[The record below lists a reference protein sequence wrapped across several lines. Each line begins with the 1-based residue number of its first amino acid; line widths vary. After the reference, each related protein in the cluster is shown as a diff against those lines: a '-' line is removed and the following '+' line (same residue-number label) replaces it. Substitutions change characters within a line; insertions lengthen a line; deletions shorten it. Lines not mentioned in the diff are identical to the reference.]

1 MVAVR
6 YMREL
11 ARAIVL
17 GELKRH
23 PELNDLPLVRNGNRL
38 SVIPVTKSSGIS
50 YPHWNR
56 SQLAILLRHCER

>member
-23 PELNDLPLVRNGNRL
+23 PELNDLPLLRKGNRL
-38 SVIPVTKSSGIS
+38 SVMPVTKQQWDFI
-50 YPHWNR
+50 PA
-56 SQLAILLRHCER
+56 LE